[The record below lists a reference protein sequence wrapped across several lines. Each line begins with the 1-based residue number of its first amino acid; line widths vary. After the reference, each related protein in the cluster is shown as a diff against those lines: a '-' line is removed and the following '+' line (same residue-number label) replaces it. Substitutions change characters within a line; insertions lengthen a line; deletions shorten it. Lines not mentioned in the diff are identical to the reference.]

1 MAITTLDQFVSSTYE
16 SRMFYIGGGGGG
28 GDLKLSNCS
37 LFCTVTL
44 ANAVSFSQG
53 VLDVTNYPVPLSGV
67 TVSGKVTGTIV
78 PRNAT
83 SPNTKYICGI
93 EAQLLRNSHTLC
105 DLLWYNSGMSSTTGY
120 VWTINSA
127 QFASRDLNGRSSGDG
142 VRIGLANSS
151 TSTAP
156 TLTTGITITYTNSSG
171 ISNRTG
177 TLPHIQ
183 TSYPFGSS
191 NLVTFYLQP
200 GDVGVSS
207 VQTLSVPNGL
217 GAGGVATCSL
227 IAYLPLCDLQPYSDS
242 TDPPTSISMSTN
254 GLIRLYDGASLF
266 FKSDGMTA
274 TNTISGL
281 IKFCEG

>member
-16 SRMFYIGGGGGG
+16 NRMFFVGGGGGG
-28 GDLKLSNCS
+28 GDNKLSNCS

-53 VLDVTNYPVPLSGV
+53 VIDVTNYPVPLSGV
-67 TVSGKVTGTIV
+67 TVSGQVTGTIV

-93 EAQLLRNSHTLC
+93 EAQLLRNAHTLC
-105 DLLWYNSGMSSTTGY
+105 DLLWYNSGMSSSTGY

-127 QFASRDLNGRSSGDG
+127 QFAPRDLNGTLSGSG
-142 VRIGLANSS
+142 VRIGLASS
-151 TSTAP
+151 TTVSAP

-183 TSYPFGSS
+183 TSYPFAAAS
-191 NLVTFYLQP
+191 LVTFYLQA
-200 GDVGVSS
+200 GDIGVSS
-207 VQTLSVPNGL
+207 IQQLSVPNGL
-217 GAGGVATCSL
+217 GSGPCSL
-227 IAYLPLCDLQPYSDS
+227 IAYLPLCDLQPF
-242 TDPPTSISMSTN
+242 TSENEPISSMSFSTN

-266 FKSDGMTA
+266 FKSDGITQ
-274 TNTISGL
+274 TNSIYGM